1 MDNFSFGGIKNE
13 PPSDTSVFTFGL
25 PSYSNAPAGMGA
37 GHQFHPSSA
46 FNLTQQSFYPG
57 GPSGAMSEDTMRKL
71 SALQGKLNQRL
82 GPEFVSQRAGHSG
95 AKVAYM
101 EGWKAINLANEVFG
115 FNGWSSSIVCLT
127 TDFVDFDENRRSYN
141 VGVSAIMR
149 VTLRDGTYHEDVGYG
164 ILENSRQKGAALD
177 KVLVVFY
184 PVDFATDNDGS
195 VRRRR

>member
-1 MDNFSFGGIKNE
+1 MDSFSFGGIKSE
-13 PPSDTSVFTFGL
+13 PPSDTSMFTFGL
-25 PSYSNAPAGMGA
+25 PSYNNAPSMGA
-37 GHQFHPSSA
+37 GHQFHPSAA
-46 FNLTQQSFYPG
+46 FNLSQQSFYPG
-57 GPSGAMSEDTMRKL
+57 GVSGAMSEDTMRKL

-82 GPEFVSQRAGHSG
+82 GPEFVSQRAGHGG

-127 TDFVDFDENRRSYN
+127 TDFIDYDENRKSYN

-177 KVLVVFY
+177 KVRVLFLCWNYELTLLVV
-184 PVDFATDNDGS
+184 
-195 VRRRR
+195 